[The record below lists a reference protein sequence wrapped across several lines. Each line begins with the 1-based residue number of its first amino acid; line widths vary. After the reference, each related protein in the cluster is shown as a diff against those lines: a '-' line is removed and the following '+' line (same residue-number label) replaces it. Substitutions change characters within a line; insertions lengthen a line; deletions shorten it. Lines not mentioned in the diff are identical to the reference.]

1 LAGAHR
7 LYPRVKRA
15 MDLALSLGAM
25 PIAGPLLLV
34 SAVAI
39 KLDSPGPVLF
49 VQDRIGRHGQ
59 LFRMYKLR
67 SMVANAEELKASV
80 LDERTVHFKT
90 LDDPRITRIGR
101 ILRRTSLDELPQLFN
116 VIRGDMSLVGP
127 RPTSVNLVTYEPWH
141 EARLA
146 VRPGLTGVWQIHGRN
161 RTTFDE
167 RVRMDL
173 DYIEN
178 LSLLHDLKLLAQTAG
193 VVLRGK
199 GA

>member
-101 ILRRTSLDELPQLFN
+101 ILRRTSIDELPQLFN